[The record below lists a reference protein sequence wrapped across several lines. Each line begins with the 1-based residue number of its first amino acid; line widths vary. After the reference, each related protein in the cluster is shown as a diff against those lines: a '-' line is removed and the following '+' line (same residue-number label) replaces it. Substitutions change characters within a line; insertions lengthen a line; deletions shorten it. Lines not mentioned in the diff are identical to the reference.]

1 MGLSL
6 IKTAL
11 GQAQDQILD
20 RGGEIIQA
28 TAPDAGA
35 FLQDWITTRL
45 PQAVV
50 GFATRVAGREDGSG
64 LLANEALK
72 ASRDPNVGKLIDH
85 FKGN

>member
-20 RGGEIIQA
+20 RGGEIIQT

-50 GFATRVAGREDGSG
+50 GFATKVAGREDGSG
-64 LLANEALK
+64 MFANEALK
-72 ASRDPNVGKLIDH
+72 AGRDPNVGQLVNGIKW
-85 FKGN
+85 